1 MGIEGKVAVLA
12 GGEGPLGRAVTRMLL
27 TKGVKTFIGWNSAEE
42 WEEARGL
49 IPVEYEGQVAAM
61 KVDLTK
67 EEQARTLMEQA
78 RRRFG
83 SIDILLHMVGM
94 FYAGKLI
101 WETDVSVFERLI
113 DVNLKSAFLCSK
125 YAITDMLEKGRG
137 RILFF
142 CGVGALNPKPRFGPY
157 ALSKSGLIT
166 LTQALREELKDTD
179 IAVNTVMFSILD
191 TPKTRKIPGC
201 MPEKHVKLSDAADFL
216 CSLCSD
222 EFDVLSGSTLKVL
235 GRL

>member
-1 MGIEGKVAVLA
+1 MGIEGKVAVIA
-12 GGEGPLGRAVTRMLL
+12 GGEGPLGRAVTGKFLAEGARA
-27 TKGVKTFIGWNSAEE
+27 FIGWNSAEE
-42 WEEARGL
+42 WEEARSL
-49 IPVEYEGQVAAM
+49 IPGEYGGQVAGM

-67 EEQARTLMEQA
+67 EDQARALIEKA
-78 RRRFG
+78 KEKFG

-101 WETDVSVFERLI
+101 WETDTSIFEKLI
-113 DVNLKSAFLCSK
+113 HVNLKSAFLCSK
-125 YAITDMLEKGRG
+125 YAVADMLEKGRG

-142 CGVGALNPKPRFGPY
+142 CGVGALSPKPRFGPY

-201 MPEKHVKLSDAADFL
+201 LPEKHVKLSDAANFL

-222 EFDVLSGSTLKVL
+222 EFDVVSGSTLKLL